1 MSRESESRSVIARL
15 MGLDGLPQQ
24 KSSHKHPKK
33 SMENYTQRMV
43 FAEKAQR
50 NRGSYGPRSSRKSYK
65 DEQEFKDVFEVL
77 DASKM
82 DSRSYSSRGNGHSE
96 LTAAA
101 EMAFIQQK
109 FTDAKRLS
117 TDEKLQNSKEF
128 HEPIEDLDSN
138 KDLLLKYLQQ
148 PDSLFTK
155 HLHDLKGVPPKSHC
169 GRTHIPAKKSSY
181 PAHRGSI
188 GLGCNIERENPMKNR
203 RKPHV
208 NSSSY
213 SCSKFEAQNPVK
225 LSKVQLDQKDE
236 SVILPTRI
244 VVLKPNLGKMQNSKK
259 NTSSSQS
266 SHASPSDCR
275 KHTEPPIIKNKEVVS
290 CGKKSFPD
298 DAGSSRYKSGESREI
313 AKEITRQMRKN
324 FSNSSMNFSTS
335 GFKGY
340 ARDESSSTENDPA
353 NESEETT
360 ATSRNS
366 IDWSNRCRPSSSFSN
381 ESSVNREAKKRLS
394 ERWKMA
400 QKTVDMGIVSQ
411 SSTLGEMLATP
422 NLETRLGNSDA
433 MICKRVSSDEVDC
446 NHGAVRWDE
455 PLGISSREGWKDVGT
470 GNLLRSRSV
479 SASST
484 VISSRRTDKHYE
496 NVFYD
501 SYTIPKQVI
510 WQERNRTIKGNFNKR
525 ECSSSRNSRSRSKKS
540 NFSSC
545 SYRDHSETSS
555 DINFGQ
561 DQVQI
566 DIAEDDSFE
575 QICTVSETPASIV
588 TDTGL
593 VFENMVDVAIE
604 SKAMHSKPMDQESST
619 YVLTKGNSSASDLEV
634 SSSQEPSNG
643 PSKKGSIPMH
653 PPLDEVETSASLK
666 EADQPSLVSV
676 LETPFP
682 DDLSP
687 GSECFESLSADLN
700 GLRMQ
705 LQLLR
710 LNSEA
715 YEEGSVLI
723 ISSDED
729 VEEGPVGFTE
739 PAQVAEESSEFSYM
753 ADVLLNSG
761 INDVDPDT
769 FLRTLHSP
777 ECPVNPLIFEEV
789 EKKYCNHAS
798 WPRSDRRLLF
808 DRLNLALL
816 MIYQQY
822 ANSRPWVSSATMAGP
837 KWIKNGL
844 KYRVCELVASHDMRA
859 YRDTAAEKILD
870 RESQWLDLRE
880 DVDIIGREI
889 ERLLTEE
896 LVRELAAE

>member
-1 MSRESESRSVIARL
+1 MSRESRRWSPSVIARL

-24 KSSHKHPKK
+24 QSSRKHPKK
-33 SMENYTQRMV
+33 SMEKYTQRKV
-43 FAEKAQR
+43 FAEKAQI
-50 NRGSYGPRSSRKSYK
+50 NRHSYGPRSSRKSSK

-82 DSRSYSSRGNGHSE
+82 DSSSYSSRGNEHSE

-101 EMAFIQQK
+101 EMAFIRQK
-109 FTDAKRLS
+109 FADAKRLS
-117 TDEKLQNSKEF
+117 TDKKFQSSKEF
-128 HEPIEDLDSN
+128 HDAIEDSN

-148 PDSLFTK
+148 PDYLFTK
-155 HLHDLKGVPPKSHC
+155 HLHDLQGVPPQPHC

-188 GLGCNIERENPMKNR
+188 GLGCNIERENPLKNR

-208 NSSSY
+208 DSSSCSY
-213 SCSKFEAQNPVK
+213 SKFEAQNPVK

-236 SVILPTRI
+236 PVILPTRI
-244 VVLKPNLGKMQNSKK
+244 IILKPNLGKMQNSKK
-259 NTSSSQS
+259 NASSSQS

-275 KHTEPPIIKNKEVVS
+275 KHTEPPITKNKEVVS

-298 DAGSSRYKSGESREI
+298 DAGSSRYKSRESREI
-313 AKEITRQMRKN
+313 AKEITRQMKKK

-340 ARDESSSTENDPA
+340 ARDESSSTENEPA
-353 NESEETT
+353 NEPEETT

-366 IDWSNRCRPSSSFSN
+366 NDNRCRPSSSFSN
-381 ESSVNREAKKRLS
+381 ESSVNREARKRLS

-400 QKTVDMGIVSQ
+400 QKSVGMGIVSQ

-422 NLETRLGNSDA
+422 NLEARLGNSDA
-433 MICKRVSSDEVDC
+433 MICKKVFSDEADC
-446 NHGAVRWDE
+446 NHGTVRWDE

-470 GNLLRSRSV
+470 GNLSRSRSV
-479 SASST
+479 LASST
-484 VISSRRTDKHYE
+484 VISSPRIDKHHD
-496 NVFYD
+496 NVLYD
-501 SYTIPKQVI
+501 SYMIPKQVI
-510 WQERNRTIKGNFNKR
+510 WQERKRKMKGNFNKR

-540 NFSSC
+540 NFC
-545 SYRDHSETSS
+545 SYRDHIETSS
-555 DINFGQ
+555 DINF

-566 DIAEDDSFE
+566 DIAEDDSLE
-575 QICTVSETPASIV
+575 QICTVSGTPASTV

-619 YVLTKGNSSASDLEV
+619 YKLVKGNSSASDLEV

-653 PPLDEVETSASLK
+653 PPVAEVETPASLK
-666 EADQPSLVSV
+666 EADQPSPVSV

-682 DDLSP
+682 DDLSS

-710 LNSEA
+710 LKSDA
-715 YEEGSVLI
+715 YEEGPMLI

-729 VEEGPVGFTE
+729 VEGPVGFTE
-739 PAQVAEESSEFSYM
+739 AVQVAEESSEFSYM
-753 ADVLLNSG
+753 ADVLLSSG

-777 ECPVNPLIFEEV
+777 ECPVKPMVFEEV

-798 WPRSDRRLLF
+798 WPRSERRLLF

-822 ANSRPWVSSATMAGP
+822 ANSRPWVSSATIAGP

-844 KYRVCELVASHDMRA
+844 KDRVCELVASHDKRA
-859 YRDTAAEKILD
+859 NKDTAAEKILD
-870 RESQWLDLRE
+870 REPQWLDLRE

-896 LVRELAAE
+896 LVRELVAV

>member
-1 MSRESESRSVIARL
+1 
-15 MGLDGLPQQ
+15 
-24 KSSHKHPKK
+24 
-33 SMENYTQRMV
+33 
-43 FAEKAQR
+43 
-50 NRGSYGPRSSRKSYK
+50 
-65 DEQEFKDVFEVL
+65 
-77 DASKM
+77 M
-82 DSRSYSSRGNGHSE
+82 DSSSYSSRGNGHSE

-109 FTDAKRLS
+109 FNDAKRLS
-117 TDEKLQNSKEF
+117 TDEKLRNSKEF

-169 GRTHIPAKKSSY
+169 GRTHKPAKKSSY

-188 GLGCNIERENPMKNR
+188 GLGCNIERENPKKNR

-208 NSSSY
+208 DSSSY

-266 SHASPSDCR
+266 SHASPSDCK

-298 DAGSSRYKSGESREI
+298 DAGSSRYKSRKSREI

-335 GFKGY
+335 SFKGY
-340 ARDESSSTENDPA
+340 ARDESSSTKKEPA

-366 IDWSNRCRPSSSFSN
+366 TDWSNRCRPSSSFSN
-381 ESSVNREAKKRLS
+381 ESSVNREARKRLS

-400 QKTVDMGIVSQ
+400 QKSVDMGVVSQ

-433 MICKRVSSDEVDC
+433 MICKNVFSDEVDC
-446 NHGAVRWDE
+446 NHGTVMWDE

-484 VISSRRTDKHYE
+484 VISSPRTDKHHE

-501 SYTIPKQVI
+501 SYMIPKQVI

-525 ECSSSRNSRSRSKKS
+525 ECSSFRNSRSRSKKS

-566 DIAEDDSFE
+566 DIAENDSLE

-593 VFENMVDVAIE
+593 VFENMMDVAIE
-604 SKAMHSKPMDQESST
+604 RKAMHSKPMDQESST
-619 YVLTKGNSSASDLEV
+619 YVLVKDNSSASDLEV

-643 PSKKGSIPMH
+643 PSKKGSVPMH
-653 PPLDEVETSASLK
+653 PSVAEVETPASLK
-666 EADQPSLVSV
+666 EADQPSPVSV
-676 LETPFP
+676 LESPFP
-682 DDLSP
+682 DDLSS

-710 LNSEA
+710 LKSGA
-715 YEEGSVLI
+715 YEEGPVLI

-729 VEEGPVGFTE
+729 VEGPVGFTE
-739 PAQVAEESSEFSYM
+739 AAQVAEESSEFSYM

-769 FLRTLHSP
+769 FLRALHSP
-777 ECPVNPLIFEEV
+777 ECPVKPLIFEEV

-798 WPRSDRRLLF
+798 WPRSERRLLF

-844 KYRVCELVASHDMRA
+844 KDRVCELVASHDMRA

-896 LVRELAAE
+896 LVRELVAE

>member
-33 SMENYTQRMV
+33 SMENCTQRMV

-82 DSRSYSSRGNGHSE
+82 
-96 LTAAA
+96 
-101 EMAFIQQK
+101 
-109 FTDAKRLS
+109 
-117 TDEKLQNSKEF
+117 
-128 HEPIEDLDSN
+128 EDLDSN

-181 PAHRGSI
+181 PARRGSI

-203 RKPHV
+203 RKPGV
-208 NSSSY
+208 DSSSY

-298 DAGSSRYKSGESREI
+298 DAGSSRYKSRESREI

-335 GFKGY
+335 GY
-340 ARDESSSTENDPA
+340 ARDESSSTENEPA

-381 ESSVNREAKKRLS
+381 ESSVNREARKRLS

-400 QKTVDMGIVSQ
+400 QKSVDMGIVSQ

-433 MICKRVSSDEVDC
+433 MICKKVFSDEVDC
-446 NHGAVRWDE
+446 NHGTVRWDE

-484 VISSRRTDKHYE
+484 VISSPRTEKHHE

-501 SYTIPKQVI
+501 SYMIPKQVI

-540 NFSSC
+540 NFSNC

-555 DINFGQ
+555 NINFGQ

-566 DIAEDDSFE
+566 DIAEDDSLE

-619 YVLTKGNSSASDLEV
+619 YVLIKGNSSASDLEV

-666 EADQPSLVSV
+666 EADQPSPVSV

-682 DDLSP
+682 DDLSS

-710 LNSEA
+710 LKSEA
-715 YEEGSVLI
+715 YEEGPVLI

-739 PAQVAEESSEFSYM
+739 AAQVAEESSEFSYM
-753 ADVLLNSG
+753 ADVLLSSG

-777 ECPVNPLIFEEV
+777 ECPVKPLIFEEV

-816 MIYQQY
+816 MIYQQH

-844 KYRVCELVASHDMRA
+844 KDRVCELVASHDMRA

-870 RESQWLDLRE
+870 RESQWLDLRAE

-896 LVRELAAE
+896 LVRELVAEYGFCT